1 MALVKDQ
8 YVVQDSFLPPAIK
21 GFLEGFQFGRFGLR
35 AGRKMV
41 RAMQAVRLQR
51 KLWMRQFGFP
61 LRNAMLFNLPV
72 KVSIAGIPVRLAP
85 RGATAGDLWANR
97 RTEQHEVTF
106 ILSVLE
112 P

>member
-1 MALVKDQ
+1 MARPKAQRARVAQRLRAHVSEPAVGTDTMALVKDQ

-51 KLWMRQFGFP
+51 KLWMRQFGLP
-61 LRNAMLFNLPV
+61 LRNAMLFNQD
-72 KVSIAGIPVRLAP
+72 KA
-85 RGATAGDLWANR
+85 DM
-97 RTEQHEVTF
+97 
-106 ILSVLE
+106 
-112 P
+112 